1 LTTEYLQVTVPAENL
16 MIYIQIPE
24 EHDALGFLALA
35 KSGIP
40 VRCLPENSYGVANE
54 HLTLLNSKQIPF
66 KQLEAKNLPRPRPS
80 QPHDEEI

>member
-1 LTTEYLQVTVPAENL
+1 

-40 VRCLPENSYGVANE
+40 VSCLPQNTYGVANE
-54 HLTLLNSKQIPF
+54 HLRVLKQKHIPF
-66 KQLEAKNLPRPRPS
+66 KKLETNTVRLPKPS
-80 QPHDEEI
+80 RPHDEQI

>member
-1 LTTEYLQVTVPAENL
+1 

-24 EHDALGFLALA
+24 EHDAVGFLALA

-40 VRCLPENSYGVANE
+40 VSCLPENSYGVANE

-66 KQLEAKNLPRPRPS
+66 TKLETNNLPVPRPS

>member
-1 LTTEYLQVTVPAENL
+1 

-24 EHDALGFLALA
+24 EHDAIGFLALA
-35 KSGIP
+35 KSGLP
-40 VRCLPENSYGVANE
+40 VVCFRENSYGVANE

-66 KQLEAKNLPRPRPS
+66 KKLDASSFPLRRPS